1 MVLHIGLLV
10 NSMANNELLSSKV
23 HRSLTTEMKWGGL
36 PRNIFLSFC
45 AITCFLIL
53 VAVLLKIRIG
63 FIVLISGLM
72 YLWGKWMTDQ
82 DPQYFKIIF
91 HAIKNNRGVYKS
103 E

>member
-1 MVLHIGLLV
+1 MG
-10 NSMANNELLSSKV
+10 
-23 HRSLTTEMKWGGL
+23 RL

-91 HAIKNNRGVYKS
+91 HAIKNNKGVYKS